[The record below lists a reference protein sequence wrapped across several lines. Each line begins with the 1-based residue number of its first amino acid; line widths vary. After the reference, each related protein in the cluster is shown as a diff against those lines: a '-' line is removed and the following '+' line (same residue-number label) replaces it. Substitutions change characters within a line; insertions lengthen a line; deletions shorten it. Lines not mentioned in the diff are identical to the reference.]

1 MQDGRFQ
8 RLEELFHAALALPAT
23 ERDAYLDAACE
34 GDAELRREIDTLL
47 RETGEEQGL
56 LDVSVLDRLG
66 VENLEGREAGRWKIG
81 PRVGEGGLGVVYRAN
96 GPEEAA
102 IKFLKP
108 GLDAGAFRRRF
119 AKERRI
125 LGALDHPH
133 IAKLLDGGVD
143 ETGRPYL
150 AMEFVDGRPL
160 DVYVRE
166 NRVPRQERLRLLGQ
180 VCRAVQY
187 LHAALVA
194 HGDLKPSNILVTAE
208 GRAKLVDFGA
218 ARLLNPP
225 DRQTDETTM
234 TRAFLTPHYA
244 SPEQKAGEGPSV
256 ASDIYSL
263 GVIVGEVLAEADADV
278 EAIREMCCRA
288 EATERYG
295 SALELEQDLT
305 RYGKNEPVRAR
316 RQNLRYRTG
325 KFLRRH
331 VVAVMATAAL
341 LAAAVTG
348 GIFQWREVQ
357 RDRERLA
364 QMRRIVKK
372 VLENAPS
379 QVVNGSDERRV
390 MREMME
396 TAIAELERSGEEGME
411 LELAAAWRRLG
422 AARFEDGNTPGAME
436 GFKKSYE
443 LAEKKWQ
450 GNRDQAAFESQAITL
465 PMWAMAMHSRRGESD
480 ESVDLALRS
489 EKMHEEYRR
498 MFGRAL
504 PAQNPYYRM
513 ALVAAPGL
521 LKKGH
526 AGPARRMLTEALAV
540 ARRVEAREETARALI
555 ELARVAQ
562 AEGRAEEGRLHC
574 QEAARISPTSP
585 WLEQVCGEE
594 SLTVMKP
601 ADQIAALRQQIAA
614 KADELNHDPERFPT
628 LRRAAGMRQRL
639 ARLLYDQG
647 RMAEAR
653 RELGKAVEILDELLR
668 RDPENEAVQTQ
679 ARRAR
684 RMLEQMAK

>member
-1 MQDGRFQ
+1 MQDGRFE
-8 RLEELFHAALALPAT
+8 RLEELFHAALALPAG
-23 ERDAYLDAACE
+23 ERAAYLDGACGE
-34 GDAELRREIDTLL
+34 DAELRREIDTLL
-47 RETGEEQGL
+47 QETGEEFGL
-56 LDVSVLDRLG
+56 LDVPVLDRLG
-66 VENLEGREAGRWKIG
+66 VEDLEGREAGRWKIG
-81 PRVGEGGLGVVYRAN
+81 PRIGEGGLGVVYRAN

-143 ETGRPYL
+143 ETGRPFL
-150 AMEFVDGRPL
+150 VMEFVDGRPL
-160 DVYVRE
+160 DQFIKE
-166 NRVPRQERLRLLGQ
+166 NRLGRQERLRLLGQ

-208 GRAKLVDFGA
+208 GWAKLLDFGA

-225 DRQTDETTM
+225 DRSTDETTM

-263 GVIVGEVLAEADADV
+263 GVIVGEVLAEADSDV
-278 EAIREMCCRA
+278 EAIREMCCRP
-288 EATERYG
+288 EAAERYG

-305 RYGKNEPVRAR
+305 RYGKNEPLRAR
-316 RQNLRYRTG
+316 RQNLQYRAG

-331 VVAVMATAAL
+331 VVAVVATAAM
-341 LAAAVTG
+341 LAAGVTG
-348 GIFQWREVQ
+348 GFFQWREVQ

-379 QVVNGSDERRV
+379 QVVSGSEERRV

-396 TAIAELERSGEEGME
+396 TAIQELERSGEEGME

-422 AARFEDGNTPGAME
+422 AARFEEGNTPGALE
-436 GFKKSYE
+436 GLKKSFE
-443 LAEKKWQ
+443 LAERTWQ
-450 GNRDQAAFESQAITL
+450 GKRDRAAFESQAITL
-465 PMWAMAMHSRRGESD
+465 PMWAMMMHSRRGESD
-480 ESVDLALRS
+480 EAVDLALRS
-489 EKMHEEYRR
+489 EKMHEEYQKL
-498 MFGRAL
+498 FGRAL

-521 LKKGH
+521 VKKGH
-526 AGPARRMLTEALAV
+526 AGPARRMVMEALAV

-562 AEGRAEEGRLHC
+562 AEGRSGEGRKHC
-574 QEAARISPTSP
+574 LEAARMSPTSL
-585 WLEQVCGEE
+585 WLEQVCGDEA
-594 SLTVMKP
+594 LPVMKP
-601 ADQIAALRQQIAA
+601 AEQIAALRAQIAA

-647 RMAEAR
+647 REAEAR
-653 RELGKAVEILDELLR
+653 KELGKAVEILDELER
-668 RDPENEAVQTQ
+668 RDPDNEAVRMQ

-684 RMLEQMAK
+684 RMLGQVAK